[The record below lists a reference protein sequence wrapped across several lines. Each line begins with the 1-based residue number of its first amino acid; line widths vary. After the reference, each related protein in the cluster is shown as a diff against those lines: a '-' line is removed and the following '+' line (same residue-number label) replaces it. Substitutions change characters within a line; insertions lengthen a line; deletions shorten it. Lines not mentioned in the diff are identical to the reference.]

1 METIKQVGLEEI
13 ITQKEFSDPSFQ
25 LHSILTSDL
34 TAKEIMESLVVIHN
48 LYGPL
53 NEFLKKYD
61 DLSEKLKKQEEEGRK
76 IEEES
81 KSLKIGTGLF
91 PGIVFWGGSGVAL
104 CFKKEELIQT
114 QIVLLFCV
122 LLGIGCFMWYLWIK
136 SNATQKANSLVEEA
150 KNRITPEIN
159 ALKHQMENLPATN
172 ILKNA
177 TFGVSKLSALVIAQR
192 LISLGDIL
200 KKMAVI
206 VDDKNSTPS
215 NRLLAMENYLYLLK
229 KQEMDEQLLNE
240 TKRANDLEEERIKAI
255 QDVESAVNLQTEYQI
270 WQDRGFE
277 LGKINAAS
285 RLYQKNK

>member
-1 METIKQVGLEEI
+1 MKDAI
-13 ITQKEFSDPSFQ
+13 FSQ
-25 LHSILTSDL
+25 LDF
-34 TAKEIMESLVVIHN
+34 
-48 LYGPL
+48 GPL

-61 DLSEKLKKQEEEGRK
+61 DLSEKLKKQEEERK
-76 IEEES
+76 KMEEES
-81 KSLKIGTGLF
+81 KNLKTGTGIF
-91 PGIVFWGGSGVAL
+91 PGIVFCVGLMTVLGLEKGKPL
-104 CFKKEELIQT
+104 QT
-114 QIVLLFCV
+114 LLFSI
-122 LLGIGCFMWYLWIK
+122 LLGIGCLMWYLWAK
-136 SNATQKANSLVEEA
+136 SNATQKANNLMEEA

-159 ALKHQMENLPATN
+159 ALKHQIENLSATN
-172 ILKNA
+172 ILKGA
-177 TFGVSKLSALVIAQR
+177 TFGVSKLSALIVAQR

-206 VDDKNSTPS
+206 VDDKDSTSS

-229 KQEMDEQLLNE
+229 KQEMDEQLLDE

-255 QDVESAVNLQTEYQI
+255 QDVESAVNLQTEHQI

>member
-1 METIKQVGLEEI
+1 METIKQVGLKEI

-53 NEFLKKYD
+53 NEFIKKYD
-61 DLSEKLKKQEEEGRK
+61 GLSEKLEEQEEEGRK
-76 IEEES
+76 VEEES
-81 KSLKIGTGLF
+81 KSLKIGTGIF
-91 PGIVFWGGSGVAL
+91 PGIVFWVGLMTVLAL
-104 CFKKEELIQT
+104 EKGKPFQT
-114 QIVLLFCV
+114 LLFSI
-122 LLGIGCFMWYLWIK
+122 LLGIGCLMWYLWAK
-136 SNATQKANSLVEEA
+136 SNATQKANNLMEEA

-159 ALKHQMENLPATN
+159 ALKHQIENLSASN
-172 ILKNA
+172 ILKGA
-177 TFGVSKLSALVIAQR
+177 TFGVSKLSALIIAKR
-192 LISLGDIL
+192 LIQLDTVL
-200 KKMAVI
+200 QKMLVI
-206 VDDKNSTPS
+206 ITDKETTTS
-215 NRLLAMENYLYLLK
+215 NRLLTMENYLYLLK